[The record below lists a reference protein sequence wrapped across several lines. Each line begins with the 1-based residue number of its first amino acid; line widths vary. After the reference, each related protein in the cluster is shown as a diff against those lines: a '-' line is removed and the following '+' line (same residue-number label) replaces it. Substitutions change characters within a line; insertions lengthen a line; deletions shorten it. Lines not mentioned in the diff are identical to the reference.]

1 MDFFCRFDN
10 LITTIPWGRPE
21 LYTLTMWYRELSE
34 LHDLSEYEV
43 YLAGGFAEYL
53 NNPSNPKTWDA
64 DVCLVSDNP
73 DLPKLKE
80 ILDDGYR
87 LAFKNRIFVDFK
99 WVNWYYWDIF
109 RELKSG
115 IVPEIDNLKML
126 TIKNYLKFQKYIDGV
141 LEVESIISDEFKD
154 EPNRKL
160 VTLSDGLYQF
170 KGTPTFLVEKV
181 INKFNEGIYKGV
193 YVDLKKDTEF
203 IT

>member
-10 LITTIPWGRPE
+10 LTTTLAWGRPE
-21 LYTLTMWYRELSE
+21 LYTLTMWYKELSE

-73 DLPKLKE
+73 DLPKLKQ
-80 ILDDGYR
+80 ILDDGYK
-87 LAFKNRIFVDFK
+87 LGFKNRILVDLK
-99 WVNWYYWDIF
+99 CVNWYFWNTF
-109 RELKSG
+109 RNLSKG
-115 IVPEIDNLKML
+115 IVDEINGDNML
-126 TIKNYLKFQKYIDGV
+126 LIKNYLKFQKYIDGV
-141 LEVESIISDEFKD
+141 LEVETITPINPIDS
-154 EPNRKL
+154 NRD
-160 VTLSDGLYQF
+160 VITLMEGLYQIT
-170 KGTPTFLVEKV
+170 GTPTMLVDKV

-193 YVDLKKDTEF
+193 YVDLNRDNEF

>member
-10 LITTIPWGRPE
+10 LTTTLAWGRPE
-21 LYTLTMWYRELSE
+21 LYTLNMWYKELSE

-53 NNPSNPKTWDA
+53 NNPTIPKTWDA

-73 DLPKLKE
+73 NLPKLKE

-87 LAFKNRIFVDFK
+87 LAFKNRIFVDLK
-99 WVNWYYWDIF
+99 CVNWYFWNTF
-109 RELKSG
+109 RTITTG
-115 IVPEIDNLKML
+115 VVPEIDNTKIV

-141 LEVESIISDEFKD
+141 LKAEAVSSKEKAAMEGR
-154 EPNRKL
+154 ELN
-160 VTLSDGLYQF
+160 TLMDGLYELV
-170 KGTPTFLVEKV
+170 GTPNFLIEKV

-193 YVDLKKDTEF
+193 YVDLKKDNEF

>member
-10 LITTIPWGRPE
+10 LTTTLAWGRPE
-21 LYTLTMWYRELSE
+21 LYTLTMWYKELSE

-73 DLPKLKE
+73 DLPKLKQ
-80 ILDDGYR
+80 ILDDGYK
-87 LAFKNRIFVDFK
+87 LGFKNRILVDLK
-99 WVNWYYWDIF
+99 CVNWYFWNTFRDISNG
-109 RELKSG
+109 L
-115 IVPEIDNLKML
+115 VTEINGDNML
-126 TIKNYLKFQKYIDGV
+126 LIKNYLKFQKYIDGV
-141 LEVESIISDEFKD
+141 LEVETITPINPIDS
-154 EPNRKL
+154 NRD
-160 VTLSDGLYQF
+160 VITLMEGLYQIT
-170 KGTPTFLVEKV
+170 GTPTMLVDKV

>member
-21 LYTLTMWYRELSE
+21 LYTLNMWYKELSE

-73 DLPKLKE
+73 DLPKLNQ

-87 LAFKNRIFVDFK
+87 IAFKNRILVDLK
-99 WVNWYYWDIF
+99 CVNWYFWNTF
-109 RELKSG
+109 REISKG
-115 IVPEIDNLKML
+115 ISTEIDSDNML
-126 TIKNYLKFQKYIDGV
+126 LIKNYLKFQKYIDGV
-141 LEVESIISDEFKD
+141 LEAEAITPTNPIDT
-154 EPNRKL
+154 NRGVIKL
-160 VTLSDGLYQF
+160 MDGLYQIT
-170 KGTPTFLVEKV
+170 GTPTMLVDKV

-193 YVDLKKDTEF
+193 YVDLNKNNEF

>member
-10 LITTIPWGRPE
+10 LTTTIAWGRPE
-21 LYTLTMWYRELSE
+21 LYTLNMWYKELSE

-53 NNPSNPKTWDA
+53 NNPTIPKTWDA
-64 DVCLVSDNP
+64 DVCLVCDTP
-73 DLPKLKE
+73 DLPKLKQ

-87 LAFKNRIFVDFK
+87 LAFKNRIFVDLK
-99 WVNWYYWDIF
+99 CVNWYFWNTF
-109 RELKSG
+109 RILTTG
-115 IVPEIDNLKML
+115 VIPQIDNTKIV

-141 LEVESIISDEFKD
+141 LESEAISSKEKAESEGR
-154 EPNRKL
+154 ELN
-160 VTLSDGLYQF
+160 TLMDGLYEMV
-170 KGTPTFLVEKV
+170 GTPTFLIEKV

-193 YVDLKKDTEF
+193 YVDLKKDNEF

>member
-10 LITTIPWGRPE
+10 LTTTLPWGRPE
-21 LYTLTMWYRELSE
+21 LYTLNMWYKELSE

-73 DLPKLKE
+73 DLPKLKQ

-87 LAFKNRIFVDFK
+87 IAFKNRILVDLK
-99 WVNWYYWDIF
+99 CVNWYFWNTF
-109 RELKSG
+109 REISKG
-115 IVPEIDNLKML
+115 ISTEIDSDNML
-126 TIKNYLKFQKYIDGV
+126 LIKNYLKFQKYIDGV
-141 LEVESIISDEFKD
+141 LEAEAITPTNPIDT
-154 EPNRKL
+154 NRGVIKL
-160 VTLSDGLYQF
+160 MDGLYQIT
-170 KGTPTFLVEKV
+170 GTPTMLVDKV

-193 YVDLKKDTEF
+193 YVDLNKDNEF

>member
-10 LITTIPWGRPE
+10 LTTTLAWGRPE
-21 LYTLTMWYRELSE
+21 LYTLTMWYKELSE

-73 DLPKLKE
+73 DLLKLKQ
-80 ILDDGYR
+80 ILDDGYK
-87 LAFKNRIFVDFK
+87 LGFKNRILVDLK
-99 WVNWYYWDIF
+99 CVNWYFWNTF
-109 RELKSG
+109 RNLSKG
-115 IVPEIDNLKML
+115 IVDEINGDNML
-126 TIKNYLKFQKYIDGV
+126 LIKNYLKFQKYIDGV
-141 LEVESIISDEFKD
+141 LEVETITPINPIDS
-154 EPNRKL
+154 NRD
-160 VTLSDGLYQF
+160 VITLMGGLYQI
-170 KGTPTFLVEKV
+170 KGTPTMLVDKV

>member
-10 LITTIPWGRPE
+10 LTTTLAWGRPE
-21 LYTLTMWYRELSE
+21 LYTLTMWYKELSE

-73 DLPKLKE
+73 DLPKLKQ
-80 ILDDGYR
+80 ILDDGYK
-87 LAFKNRIFVDFK
+87 LGFKNRILVDLK
-99 WVNWYYWDIF
+99 CVNWYFWNTF
-109 RELKSG
+109 RNLSKG
-115 IVPEIDNLKML
+115 IVDEINGDNML
-126 TIKNYLKFQKYIDGV
+126 LIKNYLKFQKYIDGV
-141 LEVESIISDEFKD
+141 LEVETITPINPIDS
-154 EPNRKL
+154 NRD
-160 VTLSDGLYQF
+160 VITLMGGLYQI
-170 KGTPTFLVEKV
+170 KGTPTMLVDKV

>member
-10 LITTIPWGRPE
+10 LTTTLPWGRPE
-21 LYTLTMWYRELSE
+21 LYTLNMWYKELSE

-73 DLPKLKE
+73 DFPKLKQ

-87 LAFKNRIFVDFK
+87 LAFKNRILVDLK
-99 WVNWYYWDIF
+99 CVNWYFWNTF
-109 RELKSG
+109 RKLSKGVDTKINSDE
-115 IVPEIDNLKML
+115 ML
-126 TIKNYLKFQKYIDGV
+126 LIKNYLKFQKYIDGV
-141 LEVESIISDEFKD
+141 LEVETITPINPLDS
-154 EPNRKL
+154 NRD
-160 VTLSDGLYQF
+160 VITLMDGLYQIT
-170 KGTPTFLVEKV
+170 GTPTMLVDKV

-193 YVDLKKDTEF
+193 YVDLNRDNEF

>member
-10 LITTIPWGRPE
+10 LTTTLVWGRPE
-21 LYTLTMWYRELSE
+21 LYTLTMWYKELSE

-87 LAFKNRIFVDFK
+87 LAFKNRILVDLK
-99 WVNWYYWDIF
+99 CVNWYLWNTF
-109 RELKSG
+109 RDLSKG
-115 IVPEIDNLKML
+115 VVVEINSDNML
-126 TIKNYLKFQKYIDGV
+126 IIKNYLKFQKYIDGV
-141 LEVESIISDEFKD
+141 LEVETITPINPIDSTRDVI
-154 EPNRKL
+154 
-160 VTLSDGLYQF
+160 TLMDGLYQIT
-170 KGTPTFLVEKV
+170 GTPTMLVEKV

>member
-21 LYTLTMWYRELSE
+21 LYTLNMWYKELSE

-73 DLPKLKE
+73 DLPKLKQ

-87 LAFKNRIFVDFK
+87 IAFKNRILVDFK
-99 WVNWYYWDIF
+99 CVNWYFWNTF
-109 RELKSG
+109 RELSKG
-115 IVPEIDNLKML
+115 ISTEINSDDML
-126 TIKNYLKFQKYIDGV
+126 LIKNYLKFQKYIDGV
-141 LEVESIISDEFKD
+141 LEVETITPTNPIDT
-154 EPNRKL
+154 NRG
-160 VTLSDGLYQF
+160 VITLMDGLYQIT
-170 KGTPTFLVEKV
+170 GTPTMLVDKV

-193 YVDLKKDTEF
+193 YVDLNKDNEF

>member
-10 LITTIPWGRPE
+10 LTTTLAWGRPE
-21 LYTLTMWYRELSE
+21 LYTLNMWYKELSE

-64 DVCLVSDNP
+64 DVCLVSDTPN
-73 DLPKLKE
+73 LPKLKQ

-87 LAFKNRIFVDFK
+87 LAFKNRILVDLK
-99 WVNWYYWDIF
+99 CVNWYFWNTF
-109 RELKSG
+109 RKLSKGVDTKINSDE
-115 IVPEIDNLKML
+115 ML
-126 TIKNYLKFQKYIDGV
+126 LIKNYLKFQKYIDGV
-141 LEVESIISDEFKD
+141 LEVETITPINPLDS
-154 EPNRKL
+154 NRD
-160 VTLSDGLYQF
+160 VITLMDGLYQIT
-170 KGTPTFLVEKV
+170 GTPTMLVDKV

-193 YVDLKKDTEF
+193 YVDLNRDNEF

>member
-10 LITTIPWGRPE
+10 LTTTLAWGRPE
-21 LYTLTMWYRELSE
+21 LYTLTMWYKELSE

-73 DLPKLKE
+73 DLPKLKQ

-87 LAFKNRIFVDFK
+87 LAFKNRIFVDLK
-99 WVNWYYWDIF
+99 CVNWYHWNIF
-109 RELKSG
+109 RTLSSG
-115 IVPEIDNLKML
+115 VIPEFDINQMIL
-126 TIKNYLKFQKYIDGV
+126 IKNYLKFQKYIDGV
-141 LEVESIISDEFKD
+141 LEIETIDSPEVANKT
-154 EPNRKL
+154 NRNMI
-160 VTLSDGLYQF
+160 TLLDGLYQF
-170 KGTPTFLVEKV
+170 KGTTNALMEKV
-181 INKFNEGIYKGV
+181 VNKFNDGIYKGV
-193 YVDLKKDTEF
+193 YVDLKNDNQF